1 MDLYSDR
8 QFTSVHFSVPDNK
21 GTRGG
26 RRAVST
32 FHYAREVV

>member
-8 QFTSVHFSVPDNK
+8 QFTSVHFSVPGNK

-26 RRAVST
+26 RRGLST
-32 FHYAREVV
+32 FHYAGEVV